1 MSSDFDSTDDEFE
14 DANRR
19 QQQQGQ
25 YPPEKTISD
34 SSSKIVEKCEQQRD
48 SSTTTTSMIQVYPKG
63 VLGFSCELAKSSRSE
78 CKTCRK
84 KISKGLLKLGVIV
97 GEGKWGPV
105 TCWHHVEC
113 LILQGVS
120 DADEID
126 GYEDLDEDNARILN
140 ERIIVSAGLIDEN
153 YRPINSE
160 ELVRKE
166 WTEPLETPSEL
177 LMPLLPYQNEGLGW
191 LRNQENTEFRGGIL
205 ADEMGMGKTIQAIG
219 LMLIHRP
226 NNNKKKKNIGGGVTV
241 STHTPLNENP
251 VNDDPQ
257 SLAWSKIEE
266 SMGRTPDLSK
276 RGGTLVICPM
286 IAMLQWRTEL
296 EKFVKPGTLRITLHH
311 GSKRTTLASDLTKY
325 DVVITTYPIVEAE
338 YRKIANLDKVICPD
352 CGKHLYPEKLL
363 FHRKYFCGEIAQRTE
378 AQAKTFKKKKSKVVK
393 MAHAGSSTTATVLQD
408 NDDDDKGG
416 TGALTTTTTVVP
428 SSSKR
433 ISPTTTTTSIAMSS
447 SEPHRRR
454 SSNHNHKLGS
464 VLLHRSSRRDN
475 NTSSAG
481 SPFRTVKPD
490 ASAAPSTSSS
500 DNDDDEIFNLT
511 ILDGPPLQP
520 RSSKIQAAS
529 QISEVVSVSRRHGEK
544 RDDWSSSG
552 SSEYA
557 TGTSEDTDDGE
568 DTNHN
573 NNSDREGDGGCGDWD
588 VRRREEGERR
598 RRRRRKTVKKEESEE
613 EEDTLLIDIS
623 SSVRTTTLPSPPTRA
638 GFSINKQQY
647 HKHHVIPAPLL
658 SVKTSTTTIQ
668 RSKKM
673 TPRRKKRKGD
683 QYLKWDDEEEDKCG
697 GSVASSSISTHITS
711 KTPTSVLQEVSWFR
725 IILDESHYIKDRSSS
740 TAKAVFRL
748 TSLNKLCLT
757 GTPLQNRVSELFSQI
772 RFLRVDP
779 YAYYMCNSKGCECK
793 MLEYKFPCENCG
805 HGPMQHYNAFNRH
818 ILNPI
823 SRTGYVGDGRKAFLA
838 LKDNILDKVLMRRTK
853 ESRNQEIC
861 LPPRIV
867 RIRVHELSEMEED
880 FYQALYTQGKAQF
893 DTYVTQGVV
902 MHNVSHLFD
911 VLIRLR
917 QALDHPYLIVYSSTK
932 REGMNSVG
940 SGILPPFSSHSSA
953 QEENNNNS
961 RSGDDGNNNAIDED
975 CVVCHNP
982 ADQPVQARCGDVFC
996 KACVFEL
1003 ADIAPNDAVLECPS
1017 CSEPLTVDL
1026 SSSSIG
1032 GVGGGASNSND
1043 GHSNNNSGM
1052 VQHQQRGKAF
1062 LNEKQQCR
1070 PQKAAI
1076 KAGKFRMTS
1085 VSRNSIIHS
1094 IDLSTFQSSTK
1105 IEALIQELE
1114 SMMVHDPCS
1123 KAIVFS
1129 QFVSFLDLIE
1139 YRIKIGGIDCQ
1150 KLSGHMS
1157 VDARDTALND
1167 FRSNSDVK
1175 VLLISLKAG
1184 GVALNLTCASRVFL
1198 MDPWWNPAAE
1208 NQAIDRIHR
1217 IGQYKP
1223 IHAVRFIIG
1232 NSIEERIIKLQEKK
1246 KLVFDSTIGGD
1257 AGSLARLTFEDLQF
1271 LFKPSDTR

>member
-1 MSSDFDSTDDEFE
+1 MSSDFESTDGEFE
-14 DANRR
+14 DAIRR
-19 QQQQGQ
+19 QQ
-25 YPPEKTISD
+25 YPENTVSD
-34 SSSKIVEKCEQQRD
+34 KINSDEGSILNVKETCGD
-48 SSTTTTSMIQVYPKG
+48 GGSSTTISMIQDYPKG

-78 CKTCRK
+78 CKACRQN
-84 KISKGLLKLGVIV
+84 ISKGLLKLGVIV

-120 DADEID
+120 AGDEID
-126 GYEDLDEDNARILN
+126 GYEDLDEDNERVLNDRIA
-140 ERIIVSAGLIDEN
+140 ESAGLIDEN
-153 YRPINSE
+153 YRPIKAE

-191 LRNQENTEFRGGIL
+191 LRNQENTQYRGGIL

-219 LMLIHRP
+219 LMLIHRR
-226 NNNKKKKNIGGGVTV
+226 NVAV
-241 STHTPLNENP
+241 APLENTKAT
-251 VNDDPQ
+251 DPQ
-257 SLAWSKIEE
+257 SLAWSEMEE

-296 EKFVKPGTLRITLHH
+296 EKFVKPGIFRITLHH

-338 YRKIANLDKVICPD
+338 YRKIANQEKVTCPD
-352 CGKHLYPEKLL
+352 CGKHLHPEKLV
-363 FHRKYFCGEIAQRTE
+363 FHRKYFCGEAAQRTE
-378 AQAKTFKKKKSKVVK
+378 AQAKTFRKSKAK
-393 MAHAGSSTTATVLQD
+393 TQDNSTTTSSSTAGD
-408 NDDDDKGG
+408 NYYDGGDKG
-416 TGALTTTTTVVP
+416 ATTTVV
-428 SSSKR
+428 SSSKPR
-433 ISPTTTTTSIAMSS
+433 STMNSKETTTKASDAASS
-447 SEPHRRR
+447 SERRR
-454 SSNHNHKLGS
+454 NHKHLGNTNN
-464 VLLHRSSRRDN
+464 VLRRNSS
-475 NTSSAG
+475 NTSSSSVVQPEA
-481 SPFRTVKPD
+481 V
-490 ASAAPSTSSS
+490 SSS
-500 DNDDDEIFNLT
+500 DDDEIFNLAV
-511 ILDGPPLQP
+511 LDSPPLQP
-520 RSSKIQAAS
+520 RSSKVQAVA
-529 QISEVVSVSRRHGEK
+529 QISEAAVSTHGEK
-544 RDDWSSSG
+544 RDEDDWSSG
-552 SSEYA
+552 SEYA
-557 TGTSEDTDDGE
+557 TATSQDTDVNSSDG
-568 DTNHN
+568 D
-573 NNSDREGDGGCGDWD
+573 GDGGG
-588 VRRREEGERR
+588 EGERK
-598 RRRRRKTVKKEESEE
+598 RKIKNNGG
-613 EEDTLLIDIS
+613 TLDDS
-623 SSVRTTTLPSPPTRA
+623 SRVRTTSSPPSSSSS
-638 GFSINKQQY
+638 FPMKKQ
-647 HKHHVIPAPLL
+647 HHVIPAPLL
-658 SVKTSTTTIQ
+658 SMKTTTIH
-668 RSKKM
+668 RSVNR
-673 TPRRKKRKGD
+673 PKKRKGAHLQRGEKQQLHGCND
-683 QYLKWDDEEEDKCG
+683 NCG
-697 GSVASSSISTHITS
+697 TSSSISTS
-711 KTPTSVLQEVSWFR
+711 KIPSSVLQEVSWFR

-772 RFLRVDP
+772 RFLRVYP
-779 YAYYMCNSKGCECK
+779 YAYYMCKAKGCDCK
-793 MLEYKFPCENCG
+793 MLEYRFGPLNNSCENCG
-805 HGPMQHYNAFNRH
+805 HGPMKHYNAFNRH

-823 SRTGYVGDGRKAFLA
+823 ARTGYVGDGRKAFLT
-838 LKDNILDKVLMRRTK
+838 LKDKILDKVLMRRTK
-853 ESRNQEIC
+853 ESRNQDIC

-867 RIRVHELSEMEED
+867 RIRVHELSEVEKD

-932 REGMNSVG
+932 REGMDSVG
-940 SGILPPFSSHSSA
+940 SGMPPSSSQSA
-953 QEENNNNS
+953 QEEDNS
-961 RSGDDGNNNAIDED
+961 CGNNVLD
-975 CVVCHNP
+975 CVVCHDP

-996 KACVFEL
+996 KACVLEL
-1003 ADIAPNDAVLECPS
+1003 TGTAPNDAVLECPS

-1026 SSSSIG
+1026 SSSSG
-1032 GVGGGASNSND
+1032 D
-1043 GHSNNNSGM
+1043 NNNNDDYNVGM
-1052 VQHQQRGKAF
+1052 VQQQRKAF
-1062 LNEKQQCR
+1062 PKEKR
-1070 PQKAAI
+1070 RAQKTI
-1076 KAGKFRMTS
+1076 KAGKFQMSS
-1085 VSRNSIIHS
+1085 VSRNSIIHN
-1094 IDLSTFQSSTK
+1094 IDLSKFQSSTK
-1105 IEALIQELE
+1105 IEALMQELE
-1114 SMMVHDPCS
+1114 SMMIHDPCS

-1139 YRIKIGGIDCQ
+1139 YRIKIGGIDCR

-1157 VDARDTALND
+1157 VDARDTALNN

-1223 IHAVRFIIG
+1223 IHAVRFIVG
-1232 NSIEERIIKLQEKK
+1232 NSIEDRIIKLQEKK

-1271 LFKPSDTR
+1271 LFKPGDTH

>member
-1 MSSDFDSTDDEFE
+1 MSSDFESTDSEFE
-14 DANRR
+14 DTVRR
-19 QQQQGQ
+19 QQHPGNTVGDNKMSDNNEEESIINVK
-25 YPPEKTISD
+25 EKCGGGDDD
-34 SSSKIVEKCEQQRD
+34 SS
-48 SSTTTTSMIQVYPKG
+48 TTTSMIQDYPKG

-78 CKTCRK
+78 CKACGTN
-84 KISKGLLKLGVIV
+84 ISKGLLKLGVIV

-120 DADEID
+120 ESNEID
-126 GYEDLDEDNARILN
+126 GYEDLDEDNARVLN
-140 ERIIVSAGLIDEN
+140 ERIAESAGLIDEN
-153 YRPINSE
+153 YRPIKAE

-191 LRNQENTEFRGGIL
+191 LRNQENTQYRGGIL

-219 LMLIHRP
+219 LMLINRP
-226 NNNKKKKNIGGGVTV
+226 NIAAA
-241 STHTPLNENP
+241 PLENTK
-251 VNDDPQ
+251 DTDPQ
-257 SLAWSKIEE
+257 SLAWSEMEE
-266 SMGRTPDLSK
+266 LMGRTPDLSK

-296 EKFVKPGTLRITLHH
+296 EKFVKPGILRITLHH

-338 YRKIANLDKVICPD
+338 YRKIANREKVICPD

-363 FHRKYFCGEIAQRTE
+363 FHRKYFCGEAAQRTE
-378 AQAKTFKKKKSKVVK
+378 AQAKTFKKNKKTQD
-393 MAHAGSSTTATVLQD
+393 SSTTTSSSTAGV
-408 NDDDDKGG
+408 NYYGGGDKG
-416 TGALTTTTTVVP
+416 ATTTVV
-428 SSSKR
+428 SSSKPM
-433 ISPTTTTTSIAMSS
+433 STMNSKTTTTKASAAVSS
-447 SEPHRRR
+447 SERRR
-454 SSNHNHKLGS
+454 THKYVGNNNN
-464 VLLHRSSRRDN
+464 VLHRNS
-475 NTSSAG
+475 NTSS
-481 SPFRTVKPD
+481 SSVVKPED
-490 ASAAPSTSSS
+490 VSSS
-500 DNDDDEIFNLT
+500 DDDEIFDLAV
-511 ILDGPPLQP
+511 LDGPPLQP
-520 RSSKIQAAS
+520 RSSKVQAVA
-529 QISEVVSVSRRHGEK
+529 QISEATVSMYGEK
-544 RDDWSSSG
+544 RDGDDWSSG
-552 SSEYA
+552 SEYA
-557 TGTSEDTDDGE
+557 TATSEDTDV
-568 DTNHN
+568 
-573 NNSDREGDGGCGDWD
+573 NNSDGDGDGGG
-588 VRRREEGERR
+588 EGER
-598 RRRRRKTVKKEESEE
+598 KKKLKNNGG
-613 EEDTLLIDIS
+613 TLNDS
-623 SSVRTTTLPSPPTRA
+623 SRVRTTSNITTSLPPSSSSFPMK
-638 GFSINKQQY
+638 KQ
-647 HKHHVIPAPLL
+647 HHVIPAPLL
-658 SVKTSTTTIQ
+658 SIKTTTIH
-668 RSKKM
+668 RSVNQ
-673 TPRRKKRKGD
+673 RKKRKGAH
-683 QYLKWDDEEEDKCG
+683 LKRGEKQQLHECNDNCG
-697 GSVASSSISTHITS
+697 ASSSASTS

-757 GTPLQNRVSELFSQI
+757 GTPLQNRVSELFSQV

-779 YAYYMCNSKGCECK
+779 YAYYMCKAKGCDCK
-793 MLEYKFPCENCG
+793 MLDYRFGPLNNSCENCG
-805 HGPMQHYNAFNRH
+805 HGPMKHYNAFNRH

-823 SRTGYVGDGRKAFLA
+823 SRTGYVGDGRKAFLT

-853 ESRNQEIC
+853 ESRNQDIC

-867 RIRVHELSEMEED
+867 RIRVHELSEVEQD

-932 REGMNSVG
+932 REGMDSVG
-940 SGILPPFSSHSSA
+940 SGMPPSSSQSA
-953 QEENNNNS
+953 QNNVF
-961 RSGDDGNNNAIDED
+961 D
-975 CVVCHNP
+975 CVVCHDP

-996 KACVFEL
+996 KACVLEL
-1003 ADIAPNDAVLECPS
+1003 TGTAPNDAVLECPS
-1017 CSEPLTVDL
+1017 CSDPLTVDL
-1026 SSSSIG
+1026 SSFSG
-1032 GVGGGASNSND
+1032 D
-1043 GHSNNNSGM
+1043 NNNNDDNSVGM
-1052 VQHQQRGKAF
+1052 VQQQRKAF
-1062 LNEKQQCR
+1062 PKEKRCTR
-1070 PQKAAI
+1070 KAI
-1076 KAGKFRMTS
+1076 KAGKFQMSS
-1085 VSRNSIIHS
+1085 VSRNSIIHN
-1094 IDLSTFQSSTK
+1094 IDLSKFHSSTK
-1105 IEALIQELE
+1105 IEALMQELE

-1139 YRIKIGGIDCQ
+1139 YRIKIGGIDCR

-1167 FRSNSDVK
+1167 FRSISGVK

-1223 IHAVRFIIG
+1223 IHAVRFIVG
-1232 NSIEERIIKLQEKK
+1232 NSIEGRIIKLQEKK

-1271 LFKPSDTR
+1271 LFKPGDVR